1 MSTPLYDKQ
10 KLMRDF
16 STGHKRVLN
25 FSDAGTGKTAAT
37 LHAIANLKAKA
48 LVMAPKAIIEPSWVE
63 DCRTFTPALTIMPAY
78 VANRSL
84 ALALRCKRHYQ

>member
-25 FSDAGTGKTAAT
+25 FSDAGAGKTAAT
-37 LHAIANLKAKA
+37 LHAIANLKAKT
-48 LVMAPKAIIEPSWVE
+48 LVMAPKAIIEPSWVD
-63 DCRTFTPALTIMPAY
+63 DCRAFTPALTIMPAY
-78 VANRSL
+78 AANRSL
-84 ALALRCKRHYQ
+84 AL